1 MIPNKPLYKDVS
13 RPEFAEFYQV
23 SSDGRVI
30 SKRSGKEMSASPN
43 TQGYLQVKL
52 STPGYSR
59 NVTVHRLVAEA
70 FIPRE
75 HSGLQVDHID
85 NDKLNNNMDN
95 LQWLTGSQNV
105 KKAFDQGRI
114 HPTKGKIKGKIRGYY
129 ISNENIES
137 MEKAGVNK
145 SKLINDLLTTHFQIT
160 PSPKNTEP
168 IKVEDMHSN
177 MGSPSAKIA
186 VEPSAVVDDLFNA
199 HTPRSEA
206 NPSEFPCC
214 ANEIQPCKHWVWDIN
229 LAVWKNS
236 LSGRLME
243 AE

>member
-1 MIPNKPLYKDVS
+1 MKRIYIDDIIHQQLKREAK
-13 RPEFAEFYQV
+13 AE
-23 SSDGRVI
+23 GR
-30 SKRSGKEMSASPN
+30 
-43 TQGYLQVKL
+43 T
-52 STPGYSR
+52 
-59 NVTVHRLVAEA
+59 
-70 FIPRE
+70 
-75 HSGLQVDHID
+75 
-85 NDKLNNNMDN
+85 
-95 LQWLTGSQNV
+95 LQWLVEYKLTG
-105 KKAFDQGRI
+105 
-114 HPTKGKIKGKIRGYY
+114 
-129 ISNENIES
+129 E
-137 MEKAGVNK
+137 
-145 SKLINDLLTTHFQIT
+145 IT